1 MATLIVNGT
10 LVTASES
17 LKADLRI
24 EGEKIDRIG
33 TNLPCAPGDTIVDA
47 RGLLVMPGGIDAHT
61 HLDLPISGTLRASD
75 DFETGTRA
83 AAFGGT
89 TSVIDFVSPARGQGL
104 MAALD
109 TWHGLAR
116 GKAAIDYGFHMS
128 VVDERP
134 EIFAELDAVLD
145 AGVPSF
151 KIYTAYPDTLM
162 ISDGAILRL
171 LTWSARRGTLVL
183 AHAENGS
190 AIAELTA
197 SLAREKKL
205 APRYHA
211 ESRPS
216 ILEGEATARLIA
228 LAEVVDA
235 PLYIVH
241 VTCIE
246 ALEAIRAAL
255 RRGLDV
261 YSETCPHYLFLAE
274 EALRRPG
281 FEGAKFVCSPPL
293 RPQAHAQK
301 LWQGLA
307 LGDIDAVSTDH
318 CPFDFDGAKTLGR
331 EDFRKIPNG
340 LPSIETRLTLMWQGV
355 LQRRISENRFVE
367 LVSTAPA
374 RIHGLCPRKGVLTP
388 GADADIVL
396 WDPNKEVRLDASA
409 LHMRVDYSPYEG
421 MTLRGAPSQV
431 FSRGECIVDGE
442 AFLGKPGRGQFLRR
456 APTQ

>member
-17 LKADLRI
+17 FRADLRI
-24 EGEKIDRIG
+24 EGEKISHIG
-33 TNLPCAPGDTIVDA
+33 RDLRREAGDEIVEATD
-47 RGLLVMPGGIDAHT
+47 LLVMPGGIDAHT
-61 HLDLPISGTLRASD
+61 HLDLPVGATRASD

-89 TSVIDFVSPARGQGL
+89 TSVIDFVSPARGDGL
-104 MAALD
+104 LD
-109 TWHGLAR
+109 TLDVWQAMAR
-116 GKAAIDYGFHMS
+116 GRATIDYGLHMS

-134 EIFAELDAVLD
+134 QIFAELDAVLD

-171 LTWSARRGTLVL
+171 LNWSARRGALVL

-190 AIAELTA
+190 AIAELTRV
-197 SLAREKKL
+197 LAGEGKL
-205 APRYHA
+205 APRHHA

-216 ILEGEATARLIA
+216 ILEGEATSRLIA

-241 VTCIE
+241 VTCTE
-246 ALEAIRAAL
+246 ALEAIRNAQ

-261 YSETCPHYLFLAE
+261 YAETCPHYLFLSE
-274 EALRRPG
+274 ESLKAPD

-293 RPQAHAQK
+293 RPRQHAHK
-301 LWQGLA
+301 LWQALA
-307 LGDIDAVSTDH
+307 FGDIDVVSTDH
-318 CPFDFDGAKTLGR
+318 CPFNFKGQKELGR

-340 LPSIETRLTLMWQGV
+340 LPAIETRLTLLWQGV
-355 LQRRISENRFVE
+355 VEKRITQNRFVE
-367 LVSTAPA
+367 LVSTGPA
-374 RIHGLCPRKGVLTP
+374 RIHGLCPRKGVLAP

-396 WDPNKEVRLDASA
+396 WDPNREVSLDAKA

-421 MTLRGAPSQV
+421 MRVRGGPAKV
-431 FSRGECIVDGE
+431 FSRGECIVDGDE
-442 AFLGKPGRGQFLRR
+442 FIGRPGRGLFLKR